1 MHRSSLHKK
10 NKRSILQILQK
21 SKRLFMI
28 ISAPLCSSESTRVKR
43 RRRRRKNHVP
53 YFEDY
58 INLNH
63 AKPFK
68 YWIAGPLAQL
78 SPPRK
83 TILVKH
89 QNDSKRKCT

>member
-1 MHRSSLHKK
+1 
-10 NKRSILQILQK
+10 
-21 SKRLFMI
+21 MI

-58 INLNH
+58 INLSH

-78 SPPRK
+78 SPP
-83 TILVKH
+83 
-89 QNDSKRKCT
+89 